1 MGITGHFKVFVMIL
15 TIIFIHECG
24 HILMAY
30 ILRWKIV
37 KVNILPLGAVT
48 IFDVDINK
56 PIWEEFLIALMGPLV
71 QIVFT
76 CFVFPPDMRIYSM
89 MILGFNLLPI
99 FPLDGSKFLN
109 LFLNKITS
117 FRNSL
122 IFTLDISFLFLA
134 LIIFKSNFNL
144 ILILVISFILGKI
157 IVEYRSRNEIFNRFL
172 LERFTKRYRFSRLKI
187 IRGMD
192 TKKMKRDFRHI
203 FKDKKRC
210 FSEREI
216 LLKRFDFKGK
226 L

>member
-1 MGITGHFKVFVMIL
+1 MGITGHFKMFVMIL

-76 CFVFPPDMRIYSM
+76 CFVFPPEM
-89 MILGFNLLPI
+89 GFNLLPI
-99 FPLDGSKFLN
+99 FPLDGSRFLN

-144 ILILVISFILGKI
+144 VLILVISFILGKI
-157 IVEYRSRNEIFNRFL
+157 IMEYRSINEIFNRFL
-172 LERFTKRYRFSRLKI
+172 LERFNKRYRFSKLKI

-192 TKKMKRDFRHI
+192 IKKMKRDFRHI

>member
-1 MGITGHFKVFVMIL
+1 MGITGHFKMFVMIL

-76 CFVFPPDMRIYSM
+76 CFVFPPEMRIYSM

-122 IFTLDISFLFLA
+122 IFTLDISFLFL
-134 LIIFKSNFNL
+134 
-144 ILILVISFILGKI
+144 VISFILGKI
-157 IVEYRSRNEIFNRFL
+157 ITEYRGRNEIFNRFL

>member
-1 MGITGHFKVFVMIL
+1 
-15 TIIFIHECG
+15 
-24 HILMAY
+24 
-30 ILRWKIV
+30 
-37 KVNILPLGAVT
+37 
-48 IFDVDINK
+48 
-56 PIWEEFLIALMGPLV
+56 
-71 QIVFT
+71 
-76 CFVFPPDMRIYSM
+76 M

-122 IFTLDISFLFLA
+122 IFTLDISFLFLV

-157 IVEYRSRNEIFNRFL
+157 ITEYRGRNEIFNRFL

-192 TKKMKRDFRHI
+192 TKKMKRDFRHF

-216 LLKRFDFKGK
+216 LLKRFFN
-226 L
+226 